1 MTLLLFI
8 SLHTIQS
15 YMALTSYAGLK
26 DPMNLGHFLFHSP
39 PLVGGVEWL
48 LGWAGLGWAG
58 LGVGTLLIK
67 VGGGVVPVFAGC
79 HSPARSWHG
88 Y

>member
-1 MTLLLFI
+1 
-8 SLHTIQS
+8 
-15 YMALTSYAGLK
+15 MALTSYAGLK

-48 LGWAGLGWAG
+48 GWAGWAGLDWAGLGWAG

-67 VGGGVVPVFAGC
+67 V
-79 HSPARSWHG
+79 
-88 Y
+88 